1 VTSAALLVWLA
12 AWPAAAPTDISA
24 VLAGV
29 ENRYNRAKTLRVAF
43 SETYVQG
50 RTRRTESGTLYLRK
64 PGRMRWEYSNPPG
77 KLFVSDGKFLYLY
90 TPDSNRVERSKAK
103 ETEDMRAPLAF
114 LLGKLNF
121 RRDFGRFTFRA
132 EGEDTYV
139 KAEPSNANLPY
150 SLVEFVVTPGYR
162 IKQVRVTGQDRS
174 VLDFSFS
181 NEAVDPALDASLFT
195 FRTPPGAEVIELSE

>member
-1 VTSAALLVWLA
+1 MWLA

-50 RTRRTESGTLYLRK
+50 RTRRTESGMLYLRK

-150 SLVEFVVTPGYR
+150 SLVEFVVTPDYR